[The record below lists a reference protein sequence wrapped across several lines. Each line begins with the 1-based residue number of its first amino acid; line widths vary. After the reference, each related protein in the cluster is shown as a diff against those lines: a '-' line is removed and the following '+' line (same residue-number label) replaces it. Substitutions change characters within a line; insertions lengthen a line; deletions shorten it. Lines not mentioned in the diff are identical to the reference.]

1 MAYFP
6 KTSPEKEKRDLM
18 AKTINTLIMTLCKE
32 PKDIDE
38 QWIVKISGDIVDG
51 IFNKYQDKYNSQD
64 NYTPTNT
71 NKDFLNI

>member
-32 PKDIDE
+32 PKDVDE
-38 QWIVKISGDIVDG
+38 QWIVKMSGNIVDG
-51 IFNKYQDKYNSQD
+51 IFNK
-64 NYTPTNT
+64 
-71 NKDFLNI
+71 